1 MAHKATFGNICG
13 CWSILYVANEVL
25 FPLRIMC
32 CDIALNIASHKAI
45 YIKDRIIKTKLRN
58 KKLNKYSKSTIWK
71 QSFSINMHHF
81 AG

>member
-32 CDIALNIASHKAI
+32 CDVALNIASHKAI
-45 YIKDRIIKTKLRN
+45 YIKDRIIKPKLPN
-58 KKLNKYSKSTIWK
+58 KKIEQVFKIHHMETI
-71 QSFSINMHHF
+71 FF
-81 AG
+81 D